1 MHIVTHM
8 HPLQVVV
15 PLCTLLYSTVQG
27 TGVQYLFFKSRV
39 SRSKCKSSG
48 DVVGPAKRCQELV
61 MRRKDEERQE
71 GEEATADRKRFTTQ
85 EVAGGF
91 SLFEEAL
98 LVSEAQDPKVGW
110 YTKVAAV
117 IQNAMCHL

>member
-1 MHIVTHM
+1 M
-8 HPLQVVV
+8 
-15 PLCTLLYSTVQG
+15 
-27 TGVQYLFFKSRV
+27 
-39 SRSKCKSSG
+39 SRSKRKSRS
-48 DVVGPAKRCQELV
+48 DVVGTAKRGQELA

-71 GEEATADRKRFTTQ
+71 GEEATEDQKRFTTQ

-98 LVSEAQDPKVGW
+98 LVSEAQDPKVEW
-110 YTKVAAV
+110 YMKFAAV